1 GSGAPAPAAPPAPR
15 PPGPL
20 PVGTVPLRPPAAPAP
35 PPSHTVPSTPRP
47 QFPPRPAYRSSVKAA
62 SKKPVRSTPLV
73 TLTLL
78 LTTPAVLA
86 AALLRPR
93 SSARR
98 GR

>member
-1 GSGAPAPAAPPAPR
+1 M
-15 PPGPL
+15 
-20 PVGTVPLRPPAAPAP
+20 PLRPPAAPAP
-35 PPSHTVPSTPRP
+35 PPSHAVPTTPRP
-47 QFPPRPAYRSSVKAA
+47 QFPPHPVYRNSLKAV
-62 SKKPVRSTPLV
+62 SKKPVRHASLV

-93 SSARR
+93 SLTRR

>member
-1 GSGAPAPAAPPAPR
+1 MVPITVNEYRFFRR
-15 PPGPL
+15 P
-20 PVGTVPLRPPAAPAP
+20 APAP
-35 PPSHTVPSTPRP
+35 PPSHTVPTTPRP
-47 QFPPRPAYRSSVKAA
+47 QFPPRPAYRNSVKAA

-93 SSARR
+93 SLARR